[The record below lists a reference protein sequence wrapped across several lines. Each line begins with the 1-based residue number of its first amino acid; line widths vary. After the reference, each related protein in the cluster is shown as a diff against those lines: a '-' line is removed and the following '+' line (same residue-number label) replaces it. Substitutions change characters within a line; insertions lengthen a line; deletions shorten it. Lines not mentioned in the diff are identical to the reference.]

1 MEMALFEH
9 AYTGRWTSGC
19 YLSMNRW
26 GYRGKSGLAAG
37 YNNGRSWSG
46 NSVFC
51 IKCTVDKPLLRRYL
65 PAYAVNVFA
74 LAIRIILDFN
84 S

>member
-1 MEMALFEH
+1 MGDPGQVTL
-9 AYTGRWTSGC
+9 YS
-19 YLSMNRW
+19 
-26 GYRGKSGLAAG
+26 
-37 YNNGRSWSG
+37 
-46 NSVFC
+46 
-51 IKCTVDKPLLRRYL
+51 IKYTVDEPLLRRYL